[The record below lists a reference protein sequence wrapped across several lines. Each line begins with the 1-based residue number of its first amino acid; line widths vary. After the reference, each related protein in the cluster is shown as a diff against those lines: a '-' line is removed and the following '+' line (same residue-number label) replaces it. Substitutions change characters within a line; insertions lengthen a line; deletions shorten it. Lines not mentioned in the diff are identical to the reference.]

1 MAFNILDAVKGFLTP
16 DMIGKAASYLGESD
30 TSIGK
35 AVSGLIP
42 AALAGITQKAE
53 AGGADTVLDLA
64 KKSFDSGI
72 LGNLANT
79 FSHEGG
85 GIPEAAPGLLNGI
98 LGDKVGGIAN
108 AIAQFA
114 GIKGSSAASLL
125 GSVMPLALGL
135 LGKHSAETGLSG
147 GGLLNLLSS
156 QKAGFMSAIP
166 AGLNLSGLLGTA
178 PRPAMAGAHHHD
190 DPPKKS
196 GGWMTPLILGVAAVA
211 LLMYLMKGCG
221 MHQEEE
227 MKTVEPAPVVDT
239 VKVEA
244 PKIGIRESLKV
255 KLPDG
260 AELDAYKGGI
270 EDALVACLNDAT
282 CTPGKD
288 RWFDF
293 DNINFEV
300 GSAKLT
306 AESDAQ
312 IKNIAA
318 ILKAYPKAK
327 IKIGGYTDKTGD
339 STANLKLSQGRADA
353 VLAAIQGA
361 GGAASQLLGA
371 EGYGSA
377 FAKVPADASD
387 EARKTDRRISV
398 SLREK

>member
-42 AALAGITQKAE
+42 TALAGITQKAE

-85 GIPEAAPGLLNGI
+85 GIPEAAPGLLSGI

-135 LGKHSAETGLSG
+135 LGKHSSETGLSG
-147 GGLLNLLSS
+147 SGLLNLLSS
-156 QKAGFMSAIP
+156 QKASFMSAIP

-178 PRPAMAGAHHHD
+178 PRQAMASMHHHD

-196 GGWMTPLILGVAAVA
+196 GGWLTPLILGVAAVA

-221 MHQEEE
+221 AHQDEE
-227 MKTVEPAPVVDT
+227 MKAVEPAPVVDT

-244 PKIGIRESLKV
+244 PRIGIRESLKV

-260 AELDAYKGGI
+260 TELDAFKGGI
-270 EDALVACLNDAT
+270 EDALVTCLNDAA

-327 IKIGGYTDKTGD
+327 IKVGGYTDKTGD

-353 VLAAIQGA
+353 VMAAIKGA
-361 GGAASQLLGA
+361 GVAAAQLLGA

-387 EARKTDRRISV
+387 EARKTDRRIAV

>member
-1 MAFNILDAVKGFLTP
+1 MTFNILDAVKGFLTP

-35 AVSGLIP
+35 AVGGLIP
-42 AALAGITQKAE
+42 TALAGITQKAE
-53 AGGADTVLDLA
+53 TGGADTVFDLA
-64 KKSFDSGI
+64 TKTFDSGI

-79 FSHEGG
+79 FTHEGG
-85 GIPEAAPGLLNGI
+85 GIPESAPGLLSGI
-98 LGDKVGGIAN
+98 FGDKVGGIAN
-108 AIAQFA
+108 AVAQFA

-135 LGKHSAETGLSG
+135 LGKHSSENGLSG
-147 GGLLNLLSS
+147 SGLQNLLSS
-156 QKAGFMSAIP
+156 QKSGFMSAIP
-166 AGLNLSGLLGTA
+166 AGLNLSGLLGSA
-178 PRPAMAGAHHHD
+178 PKAAMAGAHHHD

-196 GGWMTPLILGVAAVA
+196 GGWLTPLILAVAAVA

-239 VKVEA
+239 VKTEA

-260 AELDAYKGGI
+260 TELDAYKGGI
-270 EDALVACLNDAT
+270 EDALVACLNDAA

-353 VLAAIQGA
+353 VLAAIKGA
-361 GGAASQLLGA
+361 GGAAAQLLGA

-377 FAKVPADASD
+377 FAKVPAEASD